1 MNEFNSWI
9 SELVYLNTE
18 QRLMLSNCMSLML
31 QHEVTDEWL
40 IGSLEPLSYEDK
52 NKFIEFSNLIYMQNK
67 MGV

>member
-9 SELVYLNTE
+9 NELVYLNTE

>member
-9 SELVYLNTE
+9 SELVYLSTE